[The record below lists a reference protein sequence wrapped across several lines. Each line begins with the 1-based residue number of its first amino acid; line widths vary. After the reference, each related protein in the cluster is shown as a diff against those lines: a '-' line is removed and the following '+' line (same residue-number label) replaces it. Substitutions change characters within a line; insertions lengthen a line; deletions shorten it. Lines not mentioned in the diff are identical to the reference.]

1 MKRII
6 YSIAIIIVL
15 FVFICQA
22 IAQPQSTV
30 ALSSGETIYVPIYSK
45 IISGPK
51 AREFQLSAMLSLRNT
66 DPNHAITINKADY
79 YDSTGKLIEKYL
91 KEPLV
96 LKPMASEY
104 IFVNQYDTKG
114 GEGANFL
121 VQWQSAQKVNQPI
134 IEGLMLSLY
143 HGQGVSFRC
152 PGQII
157 TEHAK

>member
-6 YSIAIIIVL
+6 YSITIIIVL

-22 IAQPQSTV
+22 GAQAQSTV
-30 ALSSGETIYVPIYSK
+30 ALSSGETIYVPIYSNV
-45 IISGPK
+45 ISGHKPQ
-51 AREFQLSAMLSLRNT
+51 EFQLSAMLSLRNT
-66 DPNHAITINKADY
+66 DPRYAITINKADN
-79 YDSTGKLIEKYL
+79 YDSTGKLVEKYL

-96 LKPMASEY
+96 LKPMASQY
-104 IFVNQYDTKG
+104 ISVNQFDTKG

-121 VQWQSAQKVNQPI
+121 VRWQSAKKVNQPI

-143 HGQGVSFRC
+143 HGQGVSFRY